1 MESPYPW
8 SKYNISISPDYF
20 PEILIY
26 FPDELKQ
33 TTNKDL
39 QIYKGNIYPH
49 WEMNE
54 AIYHICFRLNDS
66 IAQERLYLYIQEKER
81 ISASPKDL
89 SQKEKFLKRFLLSQ
103 KFDKLLNA
111 GHGYCFFRKPDIAR
125 EMQSIL
131 LGRNHKRYVL
141 HAWCIMPNHIH
152 IIMQPL
158 PGQTIASILQE
169 WKSYSSHIINK
180 LCNHTGSVWHKD
192 SYNRVIR
199 SYREYIRQIN
209 YVWNNPE
216 KGKLQ
221 NYPWRWAWNHA
232 DEMEG
237 LYQQAKQELPDELKF

>member
-66 IAQERLYLYIQEKER
+66 IAQERLYLYLQEKER

-152 IIMQPL
+152 AIMILNSKTAGASPRPTIMDIVCAYKSL
-158 PGQTIASILQE
+158 TTRDCKKNGYNEKLFQTSFYE
-169 WKSYSSHIINK
+169 HII
-180 LCNHTGSVWHKD
+180 
-192 SYNRVIR
+192 R
-199 SYREYIRQIN
+199 SREDYEKITKYI
-209 YVWNNPE
+209 YENPM
-216 KGKLQ
+216 
-221 NYPWRWAWNHA
+221 RW
-232 DEMEG
+232 
-237 LYQQAKQELPDELKF
+237 YYDELYTEE

>member
-81 ISASPKDL
+81 IYLRKKNSSKD
-89 SQKEKFLKRFLLSQ
+89 FCY
-103 KFDKLLNA
+103 
-111 GHGYCFFRKPDIAR
+111 H
-125 EMQSIL
+125 
-131 LGRNHKRYVL
+131 RNL
-141 HAWCIMPNHIH
+141 
-152 IIMQPL
+152 
-158 PGQTIASILQE
+158 
-169 WKSYSSHIINK
+169 
-180 LCNHTGSVWHKD
+180 
-192 SYNRVIR
+192 
-199 SYREYIRQIN
+199 IN
-209 YVWNNPE
+209 YSMLDMDIVSLENQILRE
-216 KGKLQ
+216 KC
-221 NYPWRWAWNHA
+221 N
-232 DEMEG
+232 
-237 LYQQAKQELPDELKF
+237 LYY